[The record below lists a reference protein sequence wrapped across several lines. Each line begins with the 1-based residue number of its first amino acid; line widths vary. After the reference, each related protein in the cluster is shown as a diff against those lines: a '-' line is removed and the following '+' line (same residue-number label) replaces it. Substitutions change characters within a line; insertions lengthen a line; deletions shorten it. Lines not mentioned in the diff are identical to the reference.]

1 MGNILGMDDQI
12 AQESQYIDVPEGE
25 YDGRIDHVESSVC
38 QWANEYN
45 GNPMR
50 IVFVNIVLPGGS
62 EAQVSDQFV
71 LNSDFEWKL
80 SQLFLGTGQKKKGEP
95 LPNLGRALGEL
106 PGQTCRIKVKKTQGK
121 GDKADK
127 TYTNITFLEKKQAKG
142 WGGGF

>member
-25 YDGRIDHVESSVC
+25 YDGRIDHVEPAVC

-50 IVFVNIVLPGGS
+50 IVFVNIVLPDGS

-95 LPNLGRALGEL
+95 LPNLGKALNEL
-106 PGQTCRIKVKKTQGK
+106 PGLTCRLKVKKTQGK